1 MAWILPQ
8 SSKIEINDRLKV
20 IMFYFLDTKK
30 LVSVALK
37 LCDAALRLH
46 RDFKHPTDPNNILY
60 LINKS
65 LKIKTL
71 FTVTQPVKIIL

>member
-8 SSKIEINDRLKV
+8 SSKIEINDRLEV

-30 LVSVALK
+30 LVSVVLK
-37 LCDAALRLH
+37 LCVVALRLH
-46 RDFKHPTDPNNILY
+46 RDFNHPTNQNNILY